1 MSARTGRR
9 TRLAALAAA
18 VGLSV
23 TSLASGCASP
33 PVSGSVHHE
42 PATKAERRQEPAFF
56 APPGPQPDA
65 DPDEIVNGFLVA
77 MRANPL
83 RVSVARQFLSVAA
96 KRTWTTNQGT
106 VTYETYAV
114 APGDRGVDVRLTDT
128 RRLDARGGWLGGT
141 PGGSDLL
148 HLRLV
153 SEDGQ
158 WRIDNP
164 PNQLVVRSSDFESQF
179 TRFNLYFY
187 DQTDRVLMPEQVFIP
202 RGEQTATNLVRGLLA
217 GPSADTASI
226 ARSSFPVGT
235 TLDLSVT
242 VTDSGVAEVPLSAQ
256 LLQLPAAQLERAAT
270 QLASTLQ
277 QVPGINTCRIS
288 VRGVPVPLPDG
299 RIEIP
304 VNRGDD
310 LDAATVGASERLVG
324 VRTDRLVDLD
334 SNPPEPV
341 VGPLGAGGFALR
353 SIAASDT
360 AQSYA
365 AVAQDGQTLYTAP
378 LGAAGTKVTRL
389 VSGAQD
395 LLTPGY
401 DMFGDLWVVDR
412 TRRGAKVTVF
422 GQDGAPA
429 STQLPTP
436 TGGRSFDIPGVTGS
450 RVVAF
455 AVAHDGSR
463 VAFASDTAGGTVV
476 RVVEV
481 LRAEDGRLRS
491 AGTVRTLAVPGAD
504 SGRTIDLGWRD
515 TQVLALLSEPK
526 EGTARVS
533 YLAADGSPLGPAYPE
548 PGTLRNKATSLVVT
562 PDATRPLF
570 VVTAD
575 RRLYELSGNGQW
587 EQSQGKI
594 SAAAYTQ

>member
-1 MSARTGRR
+1 MRGRAER
-9 TRLAALAAA
+9 SRLVGIGGVIGLVLALL
-18 VGLSV
+18 V
-23 TSLASGCASP
+23 SGCASP

-83 RVSVARQFLSVAA
+83 SVSVARQFLSVAA
-96 KRTWTTNQGT
+96 KRTWATNQGT
-106 VTYETYAV
+106 LTYETYTV

-128 RRLDARGGWLGGT
+128 RRLDARGGWLGGI
-141 PGGSDLL
+141 PGGSEVV
-148 HLRLV
+148 HLNLV

-217 GPSADTASI
+217 GPSVDTSSI

-242 VTDSGVAEVPLSAQ
+242 VTDAGVAEVPLSSQ
-256 LLQLPAAQLERAAT
+256 LLQLPAPQLERAAT

-277 QVPGINTCRIS
+277 QVPGINSFRIS

-324 VRTDRLVDLD
+324 VRTDRVVDLD

-353 SIAASDT
+353 SIAASDS

-365 AVAQDGQTLYTAP
+365 AVSQDGQTLYAAP
-378 LGAAGTKVTRL
+378 LGAAGTRVTRL

-412 TRRGAKVTVF
+412 TQRGARITVF
-422 GQDGAPA
+422 AQGIPEGSGSANSSLRA
-429 STQLPTP
+429 RVLN
-436 TGGRSFDIPGVTGS
+436 IPGVTGT
-450 RVVAF
+450 RVVAA

-463 VAFASDTAGGTVV
+463 IAFASDAPGGTVV
-476 RVVEV
+476 RVVQV
-481 LRAEDGRLRS
+481 LRTEDGRVRS
-491 AGTVRTLAVPGAD
+491 AGSTHALVLPGTD
-504 SGRTIDLGWRD
+504 GGRTIDLGWRD
-515 TQVLALLSEPK
+515 TQVLALLSEPR
-526 EGTARVS
+526 EGTARVR
-533 YLAADGSPLGPAYPE
+533 YLAADGSPLGPTYTE
-548 PGTLRNKATSLVVT
+548 PGLLRSKSTSLVVT
-562 PDATRPLF
+562 PDTSRPLF
-570 VVTAD
+570 VVTSD
-575 RRLYELSGNGQW
+575 RRLYELGSNGQW

-594 SAAAYTQ
+594 AAATYTQ